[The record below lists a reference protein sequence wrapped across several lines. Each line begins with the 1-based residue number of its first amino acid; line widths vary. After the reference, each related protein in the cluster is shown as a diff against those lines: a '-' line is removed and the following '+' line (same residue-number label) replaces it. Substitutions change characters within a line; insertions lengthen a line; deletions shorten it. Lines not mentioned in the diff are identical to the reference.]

1 MGDISER
8 QYKRLKKPFVIRFR
22 VRQDEEF
29 SDVFGGWNIVTAEDL
44 SARGTLF
51 IYDQQLEVG
60 AILELKINFP
70 AFENPITC
78 KAKVVRVEQLKH
90 SAFYHV
96 AIMFTAIDGKE
107 KKILN
112 SAVDNACSMNEDLNA
127 ADHNPTLINPVENES
142 DNQLNQENI

>member
-70 AFENPITC
+70 A
-78 KAKVVRVEQLKH
+78 QH
-90 SAFYHV
+90 SRGY
-96 AIMFTAIDGKE
+96 
-107 KKILN
+107 
-112 SAVDNACSMNEDLNA
+112 
-127 ADHNPTLINPVENES
+127 P
-142 DNQLNQENI
+142 